1 VHSKIGELM
10 PKYQVSR
17 IVTEDWS
24 ITIEADNMDEVYDI
38 IADGVEW
45 EFIESNDEITMEE
58 KE

>member
-1 VHSKIGELM
+1 M